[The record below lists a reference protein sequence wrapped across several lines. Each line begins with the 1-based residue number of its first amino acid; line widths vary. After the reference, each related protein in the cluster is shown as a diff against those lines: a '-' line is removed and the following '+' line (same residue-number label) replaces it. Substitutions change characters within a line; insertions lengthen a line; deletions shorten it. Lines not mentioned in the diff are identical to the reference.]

1 MAVTSVRTGEEIR
14 LECEPRSGL
23 PTWERNGVLYRAGES
38 MARFHIDNRGSLII
52 QSAIDEDKGK
62 YICITESKHRY
73 ETSLTV
79 LGKKIKFFSKSSLLP
94 RNFRFNGRKSG
105 YIEIF
110 ICENIFSP
118 ESRFIGRI
126 ENKNAVILGVDFVI
140 FNNKRLRCLSRI
152 CRSSRKREHP
162 AEMSVQA
169 CYRMVA
175 QWKTSRKSDF

>member
-23 PTWERNGVLYRAGES
+23 PTWERNGILYRAGES

-79 LGKKIKFFSKSSLLP
+79 LGKKIKYFLKKLFATP
-94 RNFRFNGRKSG
+94 
-105 YIEIF
+105 
-110 ICENIFSP
+110 
-118 ESRFIGRI
+118 
-126 ENKNAVILGVDFVI
+126 
-140 FNNKRLRCLSRI
+140 
-152 CRSSRKREHP
+152 
-162 AEMSVQA
+162 
-169 CYRMVA
+169 
-175 QWKTSRKSDF
+175 

>member
-23 PTWERNGVLYRAGES
+23 PTWERNGILYRAGES

-79 LGKKIKFFSKSSLLP
+79 LGKKIKNFHKSLTLP
-94 RNFRFNGRKSG
+94 RSFRFYGRKSG
-105 YIEIF
+105 YFEIY
-110 ICENIFSP
+110 
-118 ESRFIGRI
+118 
-126 ENKNAVILGVDFVI
+126 
-140 FNNKRLRCLSRI
+140 LSVKTFFA
-152 CRSSRKREHP
+152 RKP
-162 AEMSVQA
+162 L
-169 CYRMVA
+169 Y
-175 QWKTSRKSDF
+175 WKD